1 MTKKSQHRLRKSQKR
16 LRPVPKHKYAPE
28 LIAKA
33 RDMYLNYKT
42 VAEVARET
50 YISRSTINYYINKG
64 WDKERKAR
72 EELNLAKLNEI
83 NAMDLKSI
91 GKNSIVILKRALD
104 NVANG
109 ENPPSIRD
117 AQAVSKII
125 ETIQK
130 LNEEVSQRENAE
142 KEALMMA
149 KQETTIL
156 DPLKD

>member
-1 MTKKSQHRLRKSQKR
+1 MC
-16 LRPVPKHKYAPE
+16 PPKPKYAPE

-33 RDMYLNYKT
+33 KGLYMQYRTIADIN
-42 VAEVARET
+42 RET
-50 YISRSTINYYINKG
+50 YISRSTINYYIDKS
-64 WDKERKAR
+64 WEKERKAK

-83 NAMDLKSI
+83 NAMDLKTI

-109 ENPPSIRD
+109 PEPPSIRD

-130 LNEEVSQRENAE
+130 LNDEVSKREQAE
-142 KEALMMA
+142 KEAILME
-149 KQETTIL
+149 KQEATIL